1 MTSYL
6 VTGGAGF
13 IGSHIAIRLLR
24 EGHRVRVLDNLATG
38 RKENLD
44 AVRAASPA
52 GGRFE
57 FLEGDI
63 RSLETCRSACEGMEF
78 VLHQAALA
86 SVQRSIENPADTTAV
101 NVLEANLEACT
112 AGKGNGQAIN
122 IASGERYTLNDLLE
136 TLSRL
141 MGVRAEPRFLPPRP
155 GDVRHSQ
162 ASIQLAAQELGFHPR
177 VTFEE
182 GLTRTVEHF
191 RHAV

>member
-101 NVLEANLEACT
+101 NVLGLVNV
-112 AGKGNGQAIN
+112 
-122 IASGERYTLNDLLE
+122 
-136 TLSRL
+136 LSAAREH
-141 MGVRAEPRFLPPRP
+141 GVRRVVAASSSSVYGDTPMLPKHEGMVSAPLSP
-155 GDVRHSQ
+155 YAVSN
-162 ASIQLAAQELGFHPR
+162 LAWKQYAQDFSTTL
-177 VTFEE
+177 
-182 GLTRTVEHF
+182 
-191 RHAV
+191 